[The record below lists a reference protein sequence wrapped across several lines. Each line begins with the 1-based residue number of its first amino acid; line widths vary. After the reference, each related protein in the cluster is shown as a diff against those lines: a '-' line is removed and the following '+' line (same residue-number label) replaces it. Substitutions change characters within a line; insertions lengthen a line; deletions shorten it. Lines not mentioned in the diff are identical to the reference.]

1 MVKGPG
7 RAVLGL
13 LLRKDTDPMHWA
25 AIFTFREPPW
35 PLHIDAGAQMQLR
48 APAGRQFWHAQFHM
62 MLNSPGARRKAMAT
76 CESLSRAHAGKGADM
91 ICRLAVA
98 IVWATSA
105 ASMLRSACTHACNR
119 CQAHHMFT
127 IQQC

>member
-35 PLHIDAGAQMQLR
+35 PLHINAGARMQLR
-48 APAGRQFWHAQFHM
+48 APARRQVWHAQFHM
-62 MLNSPGARRKAMAT
+62 MLKSPETPERLQESHPTYG
-76 CESLSRAHAGKGADM
+76 SLSRGY
-91 ICRLAVA
+91 
-98 IVWATSA
+98 
-105 ASMLRSACTHACNR
+105 AS
-119 CQAHHMFT
+119 
-127 IQQC
+127 